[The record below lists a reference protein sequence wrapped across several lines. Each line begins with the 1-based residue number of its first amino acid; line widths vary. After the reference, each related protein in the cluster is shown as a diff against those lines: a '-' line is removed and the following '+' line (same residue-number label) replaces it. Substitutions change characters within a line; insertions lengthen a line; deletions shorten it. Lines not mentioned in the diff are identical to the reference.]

1 MFSFF
6 DYNKD
11 FDCLL
16 YLRTLCFLFQKNSSF
31 CAKVENIFRLR
42 TPFTFCKPF
51 WLKQACS
58 ECRGLYQIQ
67 NSERHFH
74 FWLRQKW
81 KCEQNITHDCCLT
94 WCWLFSFPKFGNKL
108 ICFYDIWA
116 QIWIYLQLVWSNH
129 IQRRLEAH
137 VKNTMSHHLETD
149 IKTILVE
156 YWELNYFGNTKN
168 VNVNI

>member
-1 MFSFF
+1 MSNFTTLYFLLQKTVLIAEKLKNLLSYKLSSPFVVLF
-6 DYNKD
+6 PWIKHVLNAE
-11 FDCLL
+11 DC
-16 YLRTLCFLFQKNSSF
+16 
-31 CAKVENIFRLR
+31 IG
-42 TPFTFCKPF
+42 
-51 WLKQACS
+51 LKIL
-58 ECRGLYQIQ
+58 ET
-67 NSERHFH
+67 HFH

-81 KCEQNITHDCCLT
+81 KCEQNITHDLCLT